1 MSLKPMLAE
10 TLDDATK
17 LSYPVLA
24 SPKLDGIRCLIRNGT
39 ALSRS
44 LKPIRNKHVQKWAA
58 LNADTLEGLDGELI
72 SGEHDADVFNRT
84 TSVIMSGDGS
94 NDWTFH
100 AFDLWNCPDRP
111 FDQRLGTVLNMCNNN
126 TRCAFVNHVRITSKV
141 KLDAFEQGCLD
152 EGFEGVMVRKVGGGY
167 KYGRSTLKEGLLLK
181 VKQFRDDE
189 ALVIGVEEMM
199 HNENEAKRD
208 NLGRTERSTDKAGLV
223 PAGCLGAL
231 VCRRPDGV
239 EFRIGSGFTAAQRAD
254 LWRTSVGTGV
264 AKPSPLVGKLVVYKH
279 FPQGVKDAPRFPTF
293 KGFRS
298 TDDL

>member
-10 TLDDATK
+10 TLEDANK
-17 LSYPVLA
+17 LAFPVLA

-44 LKPIRNKHVQKWAA
+44 LKPIRNKHIQKWAA
-58 LNADTLEGLDGELI
+58 INAEMLEGLDGELI
-72 SGEHDADVFNRT
+72 SGEHDAAVYHRT
-84 TSVIMSGDGS
+84 ASIVMSSDGS
-94 NDWTFH
+94 NEWTFH
-100 AFDLWNCPDRP
+100 AFDLWNLPEVP
-111 FDQRLGTVLNMCNNN
+111 FDRRLGYALNMCNNN
-126 TRCAFVNHVRITSKV
+126 TRCAFVNHVLITSKA
-141 KLDAFEQGCLD
+141 KLDAFEQDCLD
-152 EGFEGVMVRKVGGGY
+152 EGFEGVMVRKPSGGY

-254 LWRTSVGTGV
+254 LWRASMAPGV
-264 AKPSPLVGKLVVYKH
+264 AQPSPLVGRLVTYKH

-293 KGFRS
+293 KGWRNR
-298 TDDL
+298 DDM